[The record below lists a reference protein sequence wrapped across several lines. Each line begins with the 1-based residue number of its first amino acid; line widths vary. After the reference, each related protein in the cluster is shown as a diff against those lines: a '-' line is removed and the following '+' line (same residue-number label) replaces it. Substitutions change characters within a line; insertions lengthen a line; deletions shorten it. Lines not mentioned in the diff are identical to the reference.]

1 MSNNDYNMNPE
12 ITQTPA
18 PQQPT
23 EEQLQQRADEISKR
37 LGCKVHPLQFFDD
50 NAQPLYAFVREPN
63 RLVKQRALDAALQKG
78 PMIAAGELLEAVLI
92 KEESD
97 PRVYSEAPEND
108 KYYLGA
114 ATAAMELIKVSVDQF
129 KKK

>member
-1 MSNNDYNMNPE
+1 MANIEYNME
-12 ITQTPA
+12 TTTTTPSV
-18 PQQPT
+18 
-23 EEQLQQRADEISKR
+23 EEQLQQKADEISKR
-37 LGCKVHPLQFFDD
+37 LGCKVYPLQFFDD
-50 NAQPLYAFVREPN
+50 NQQPIFAFVREPN

-78 PMIAAGELLEAVLI
+78 PMVAAGELLEAVLI

-97 PRVYSEAPEND
+97 ARVYSEAPEND